1 MSKPEL
7 TKDEYIDELNEEL
20 KEHEY
25 YEKGM
30 AFYPYSEGVTGRGV
44 AGYSV
49 KGPHSKIGVFAQ
61 VAQKVSENYNLK
73 V

>member
-7 TKDEYIDELNEEL
+7 TKDEYIAELNDEL

-30 AFYPYSEGVTGRGV
+30 EFYPYPEGATERNM

-49 KGPHSKIGVFAQ
+49 QGPYSKIGVFAQ

>member
-1 MSKPEL
+1 ME
-7 TKDEYIDELNEEL
+7 
-20 KEHEY
+20 
-25 YEKGM
+25 
-30 AFYPYSEGVTGRGV
+30 FYPYSEGATGRGM

-49 KGPHSKIGVFAQ
+49 KGPYSKIGVFAQ